1 MVPLKTKLREK
12 ENKNPPLVQR
22 ALFSD
27 YNTRKPLEEGDEG
40 RGRERENS
48 ERVVRMESI
57 IVQLQLW
64 FVNNRIKA
72 PLILL
77 STLYT
82 LVSLPIFFHIDTLQK
97 KNLFIPPSKENLL
110 NWISNEQRQREPAGS
125 ANGR

>member
-12 ENKNPPLVQR
+12 ENKNPPLIQR

-27 YNTRKPLEEGDEG
+27 YNTPHNKPLEEGDEG

-64 FVNNRIKA
+64 FVDNRIKA

-82 LVSLPIFFHIDTLQK
+82 LVSLPFL
-97 KNLFIPPSKENLL
+97 SY
-110 NWISNEQRQREPAGS
+110 
-125 ANGR
+125 